1 MLTFHLAQRSHTTTT
16 TTTATTTT
24 ADAAATTPTTTMSPN
39 RACLAQPMNE
49 VWNKWVDPSNKPTR
63 FCVEANMALD
73 NILVEVQVT
82 AVTNA

>member
-1 MLTFHLAQRSHTTTT
+1 
-16 TTTATTTT
+16 
-24 ADAAATTPTTTMSPN
+24 MSPN